1 MIAVVR
7 EYYASRSLRERR
19 LLLAMTAIALPLLL
33 YLIVIMPLGRAY
45 DAALEDQ
52 LEAVDRNGRVRAMV
66 SAARTSGSRV
76 PAPPGGAEIAL
87 VVTEAAT
94 QLGLTVDSN
103 SPAGPNA
110 VTIGISQARAGAA
123 VGLLRDFES
132 RGIRVED
139 LRMTPSGDGTVSMTA
154 RLVRAG
160 G

>member
-1 MIAVVR
+1 MIVAVR
-7 EYYASRSLRERR
+7 EYYASRSVRERR
-19 LLLAMTAIALPLLL
+19 LLLAMSAIALPLLL
-33 YLIVIMPLGRAY
+33 YLAVIMPLGRAY
-45 DAALEDQ
+45 DTALEEQ

-66 SAARTSGSRV
+66 SVARSGGPRV
-76 PAPPGGAEIAL
+76 PAPADGADIAL

-154 RLVRAG
+154 RLARTG